1 MSKDS
6 SNRGKRD
13 SNSTVLNQN
22 LKMTFLILN
31 SRVNMA
37 RNNRP
42 ISLDIE
48 EL

>member
-6 SNRGKRD
+6 SNRGIRD

-22 LKMTFLILN
+22 LKMTFLILT
-31 SRVNMA
+31 SRVNMV

-42 ISLDIE
+42 ISLDTE